1 MVVIYCDKGIGW
13 SPILHMVRLAVNLLN
28 AELLVLEY
36 QKPSTFQKLTA
47 LLLRREANIDG
58 GKLLFICPS
67 PKELPLIFQIEGIR
81 KRFNFIAAWVIDSF
95 WVDRIPLEVKLS
107 RYYDHFFITS
117 REDIPEWC
125 RLTKKDVSWLPW
137 GTDALELG
145 GDDVDRKWDLR
156 RVGRQPAEWDDDEI
170 TNRSCLSFNISF
182 QGRPELF
189 DDAMKNQRALMEVY
203 RQSKFV
209 LAFSNIANP
218 TNYTHPI
225 RSYLTGRWTDTL
237 ACGGIVAGISPTD
250 RSMADLLWEG
260 ATLELGT
267 IEREK
272 GLAVICDALGNWSP
286 ELAKHNYRQSL
297 KYLDWRWRFMEI
309 ASAFQIKSH
318 KLLDDIKLL
327 ELEIDKQKAC

>member
-1 MVVIYCDKGIGW
+1 MVK
-13 SPILHMVRLAVNLLN
+13 LAVNLLS
-28 AELLVLEY
+28 AELIVLEY
-36 QKPSTFQKLTA
+36 QKPSAFQKISA
-47 LLLRREANIDG
+47 LLLRREVKVDG
-58 GKLLFICPS
+58 DKLLFICPS
-67 PKELPLIFQIEGIR
+67 PKELPLIFHVEGIR

-95 WVDRIPLEVKLS
+95 WVDRIPLEIKLS
-107 RYYDHFFITS
+107 RYYDQFFITS
-117 REDIPEWC
+117 KEDISEWR
-125 RLTKKDVSWLPW
+125 RLTKRPVSWLPW
-137 GTDALELG
+137 GTDALGLG
-145 GDDVDRKWDLR
+145 GAAGNRKWDLR
-156 RVGRQPAEWDDDEI
+156 RVGRQPVEWDDDAI
-170 TNRSCLSFNISF
+170 TNRSCSSSHISF
-182 QGRPELF
+182 QGRPELY
-189 DDAMKNQRALMEVY
+189 DEAMKNQQALMEIY

-250 RSMADLLWEG
+250 PSMADLLWEG

-267 IEREK
+267 IKREK
-272 GLAVICDALGNWSP
+272 GLAVICDAVGNWSP

-309 ASAFQIKSH
+309 TSAFQIKPH

-327 ELEIDKQKAC
+327 ELEISK